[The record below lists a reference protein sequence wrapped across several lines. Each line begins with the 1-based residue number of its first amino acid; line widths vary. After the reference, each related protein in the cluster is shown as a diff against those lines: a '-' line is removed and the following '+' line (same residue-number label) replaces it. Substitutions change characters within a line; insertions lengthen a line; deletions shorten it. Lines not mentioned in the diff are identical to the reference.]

1 MHQRK
6 SKRILI
12 YLFLLIIVSSISNN
26 SINNLNL
33 SKIQNIKISGL
44 DQSDNQIPLTK
55 IKYLT
60 LENIFSINKIEIEN
74 LLNSNALVDSY
85 NVFKIYPATL
95 NIEIEKT
102 KFFAKTS
109 HKGKNY
115 LIGTNGKLLIMDSEY
130 NDLPYIFGKLNI
142 KEILKFKII
151 LDESKFNY
159 DQIKDLYF
167 FPSNRWDIKLK
178 NGILLKLPNN
188 LSKETLNLLNDI
200 LKKNVKENYS
210 IVDARIKNQVILNE
224 KTQ

>member
-44 DQSDNQIPLTK
+44 DQSDNQILLTK

-85 NVFKIYPATL
+85 NVFKIYL
-95 NIEIEKT
+95 
-102 KFFAKTS
+102 
-109 HKGKNY
+109 
-115 LIGTNGKLLIMDSEY
+115 
-130 NDLPYIFGKLNI
+130 
-142 KEILKFKII
+142 
-151 LDESKFNY
+151 
-159 DQIKDLYF
+159 
-167 FPSNRWDIKLK
+167 
-178 NGILLKLPNN
+178 
-188 LSKETLNLLNDI
+188 
-200 LKKNVKENYS
+200 
-210 IVDARIKNQVILNE
+210 
-224 KTQ
+224 

>member
-1 MHQRK
+1 M
-6 SKRILI
+6 LI
-12 YLFLLIIVSSISNN
+12 
-26 SINNLNL
+26 
-33 SKIQNIKISGL
+33 K
-44 DQSDNQIPLTK
+44 
-55 IKYLT
+55 
-60 LENIFSINKIEIEN
+60 
-74 LLNSNALVDSY
+74 
-85 NVFKIYPATL
+85 
-95 NIEIEKT
+95 IEIEKT

-188 LSKETLNLLNDI
+188 LTKETLNLLNDI